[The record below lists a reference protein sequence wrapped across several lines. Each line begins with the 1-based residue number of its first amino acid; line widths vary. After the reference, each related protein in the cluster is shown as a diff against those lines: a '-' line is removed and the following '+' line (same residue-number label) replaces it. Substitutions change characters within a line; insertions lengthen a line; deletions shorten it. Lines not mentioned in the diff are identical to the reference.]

1 MQNWHIF
8 VAETQ
13 QVDQACSHTKTDV
26 RMEEKATALPTN
38 TDGLFSHGLIDI
50 CHYLFDICHYLIE

>member
-26 RMEEKATALPTN
+26 RMEEKATALNLLTP
-38 TDGLFSHGLIDI
+38 DGLFRDYLIDI
-50 CHYLFDICHYLIE
+50 YHYLIE